1 MSTGDTADI
10 FSRLK
15 RLLPVGWF
23 GDANPVLDAALWGCA
38 TAQAWAYTLYL
49 YAKNQTRIKTATDG
63 WLDLISL
70 DFFGNGLMR
79 YANQVDPNFR
89 NRILINLFRE
99 RTTRPAMERI
109 LFDLTGRAPIIIEPG
124 RPADVGSYGA
134 AVAVSQ
140 PGVTTMI
147 SDGRIVQVPAN
158 TARYQ
163 DGSLLVELA
172 SRNLAT
178 YSENLRQGTGVNI
191 TNCAALSPAM
201 TQSAILVAE
210 ITSTGEHYVDGVIQT
225 AGSTQAVINPMAIVL
240 FGGDDEVVNKYTW
253 SAFVKDAASANRQI
267 RLEFTGGV
275 VTFNPRTRVISAS
288 DGATAGFVVLADGWF
303 RVWVTTTWELS
314 EGYFA
319 RVKLVNEAGS
329 ASFAGDGVSGL
340 YVWGLQLEPGTT
352 ASSYMPTGAS
362 AASREADLLLS
373 NMPESSAAVGG
384 YSVAG
389 AYGSLVHPYQAF
401 VTVFRPVGQG
411 LPYVAGY
418 GVPTGAYSTAS
429 RSAYGEYSKGDVTDA
444 DIYAAI
450 DATKPVA
457 TTIWTRISS

>member
-23 GDANPVLDAALWGCA
+23 GDTNPILDAALWGCA

-49 YAKNQTRIKTATDG
+49 YAKDQTRIKTATDG

-70 DFFGNGLMR
+70 DFFGNALMR
-79 YANQVDPNFR
+79 YANQSDPNFR

-99 RTTRPAMERI
+99 RTTRPAMEKI

-140 PGVTTMI
+140 PGITTMI
-147 SDGRIVQVPAN
+147 SSGRIVRVPAN
-158 TARYQ
+158 TTRYQ
-163 DGSLLVELA
+163 DGTLLIERA

-178 YSENLRQGTGVNI
+178 YSENLRYGTGVSI
-191 TNCAALSPAM
+191 TNCAALSPALTM
-201 TQSAILVAE
+201 SGSLVAE
-210 ITSTGEHYVDGVIQT
+210 TTAAGEHYVDGVIQT
-225 AGSTQAVINPMAIVL
+225 TGSTQAVINPLAIIL
-240 FGGDDEVVNKYTW
+240 FGGDDETPNKYTW
-253 SAFVKDAASANRQI
+253 SAFVKDYASANRQL

-275 VTFNPRTRVISAS
+275 VTFNPRTQAISAS
-288 DGATAGFVVLADGWF
+288 DGATAGFIALADGWF
-303 RVWVTTTWELS
+303 RVWVTTTWALS
-314 EGYFA
+314 EDYFA
-319 RVKLVNEAGS
+319 RVKLVNEAGA
-329 ASFAGDGVSGL
+329 ASFTGDGVSGL
-340 YVWGLQLEPGTT
+340 YVWGLQLEPGTA
-352 ASSYMPTGAS
+352 ASSYMPTGAG
-362 AASREADLLLS
+362 ATDRAADLLLS
-373 NMPESSAAVGG
+373 NMPDGSAAVGG
-384 YSVAG
+384 YSSAG
-389 AYGSLVHPYQAF
+389 VYGSLVHPYQAF
-401 VTVFRPVGQG
+401 VTAFRPVGQG

-457 TTIWTRISS
+457 TTVWTRISS